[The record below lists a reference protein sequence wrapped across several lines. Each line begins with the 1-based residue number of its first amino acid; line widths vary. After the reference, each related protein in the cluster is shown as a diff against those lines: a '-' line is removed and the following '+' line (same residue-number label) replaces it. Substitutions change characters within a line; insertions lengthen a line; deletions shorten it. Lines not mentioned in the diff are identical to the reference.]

1 MNKAAQLILASTAL
15 TTITLIANTA
25 DTGKLPAPADRK
37 DVTFADIKPIFD
49 KSCIECHG
57 PKKQKGELRLDS
69 REAAVKGGEEG
80 PVLKA
85 GDSANSHL
93 VKLVAR
99 LGDEEDWMPPI
110 DKGKPLTPEQV
121 GLIRAWID
129 QGAK

>member
-1 MNKAAQLILASTAL
+1 MNKAAQLILAASVLTAV
-15 TTITLIANTA
+15 TLIANTA
-25 DTGKLPAPADRK
+25 DTGKLPSPADRK

-49 KSCIECHG
+49 KSCVECHG
-57 PKKQKGELRLDS
+57 PKKKKGDLRLDS
-69 REAAVKGGEEG
+69 REATVKGGEDG
-80 PVLKA
+80 PVLKV
-85 GDSANSHL
+85 GDSANSDL

-99 LGDEEDWMPPI
+99 LGDEEDWMPPV